1 MPPPP
6 PPKKKRR
13 RRKKVFMWTQITLI
27 GKTSQFQWRHAIIVI
42 ESSSCFRRNDY
53 MATQRTLSKIQN
65 VREARP
71 VDGGAGEG
79 VLTQRR
85 SARLSRS
92 TVGARECRHTHDVV
106 PTSGE
111 GKPPRA
117 NVPPMPEVH
126 QRSYWSLPP
135 RTLKQQMAELVVQQ
149 AICTLK
155 MWNRT

>member
-1 MPPPP
+1 
-6 PPKKKRR
+6 
-13 RRKKVFMWTQITLI
+13 
-27 GKTSQFQWRHAIIVI
+27 
-42 ESSSCFRRNDY
+42 
-53 MATQRTLSKIQN
+53 MATQLTLSKIQN
-65 VREARP
+65 FREARP

-149 AICTLK
+149 AICTIKNVKQNVSTDDISLLEF
-155 MWNRT
+155 MYLVFTCVSGELP